1 MLQALV
7 VASLAVAARA
17 LVPPPARWETGV
29 GPRVKPARLSCFLT
43 QRAVQQTLYYMW
55 IGMDHTKRDFLAEYL
70 RPPPDDDDEGRRTRA
85 PPLDEDYHGVAA
97 LPTATSRD
105 YLCQLLQEP
114 DLEITIKKEMG
125 CGGGRGHG
133 GLNSFTGEPINRQ
146 NNPYLKPRYYEYT
159 EEIDPAE
166 IARRI
171 FSGREQ
177 IAAELRD
184 DLLDLV
190 EKEGAAARGRALFD
204 EDQPT
209 FDDTRMGAADGTRA
223 SPFRAANYELV
234 LQLATAHAVEC
245 LLRRDRVD
253 TTLAERW
260 RENKERFYGHNQWTR
275 GDSGRRS
282 LTDRFISS
290 LVLANNP
297 RGSIFK
303 TSSTSARRVSTFRAG
318 HEAVRRRRGARV
330 PGRRGPRGARRR
342 RPRLRGRAHARAR

>member
-290 LVLANNP
+290 LVLATKP
-297 RGSIFK
+297 
-303 TSSTSARRVSTFRAG
+303 SADGEGLVCPAD
-318 HEAVRRRRGARV
+318 EVLAARV
-330 PGRRGPRGARRR
+330 DVARDFADALTLA
-342 RPRLRGRAHARAR
+342 PDEHLRWSAWKLEASLA